1 MLPQALDVMTGWRNP
16 DEINNRIGGTI
27 ALEVLL
33 VLAGPHFQRWAPTP
47 HPMDRSR
54 PRVVGVHPPSIAAD

>member
-1 MLPQALDVMTGWRNP
+1 MTLDAIKAMRVPAADDCALWATAPMLPQALDVVAGWRNP

-33 VLAGPHFQRWAPTP
+33 VCEPYF
-47 HPMDRSR
+47 
-54 PRVVGVHPPSIAAD
+54 